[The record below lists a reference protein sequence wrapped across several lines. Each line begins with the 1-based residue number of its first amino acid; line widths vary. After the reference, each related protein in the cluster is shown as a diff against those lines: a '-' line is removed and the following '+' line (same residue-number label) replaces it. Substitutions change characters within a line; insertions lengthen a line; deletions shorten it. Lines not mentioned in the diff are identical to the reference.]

1 MKYLASREKAQKLN
15 CQCHINTMK
24 KEELIK
30 VALADDHIL
39 LRNALASLIDKF
51 EDCKVVMQVSNGKD
65 LAAEI
70 SKNNLPDVVLL
81 DLNMPE
87 MNGFETATWLRDN
100 YPTIHVLML
109 TMYDS
114 ELTLIRL
121 LQAGVKGFLK
131 KDIHPKELQYAVHS
145 VMENGYYYS
154 HNATG
159 KLLNLF
165 RNSAETSSVLNKNML
180 TETDIRFLQ
189 LSCSEM
195 TYKEIAQ
202 EMKLNPRGVDNL
214 RDHLFAKLEVK
225 SRVGL
230 AMYAIRHGLVNI

>member
-1 MKYLASREKAQKLN
+1 MKQENVIQ
-15 CQCHINTMK
+15 
-24 KEELIK
+24 

-39 LRNALASLIDKF
+39 LRNALASLIDRF
-51 EDCKVVMQVSNGKD
+51 EDCKVVIQASGGKE
-65 LAAEI
+65 LAVKI
-70 SKNNLPDVVLL
+70 SKGDLPDVVLL
-81 DLNMPE
+81 DLNMPD
-87 MNGFETATWLRDN
+87 MNGFETATWLRDH
-100 YPTIHVLML
+100 YPAIHVLML

-131 KDIHPKELQYAVHS
+131 KDIHPNELHYAIRS
-145 VMENGYYYS
+145 VIENGYYYS

-165 RNSAETSSVLNKNML
+165 RSNTDSGSILRKKML
-180 TETDIRFLQ
+180 TEIEIRFLQ
-189 LSCSEM
+189 LSCGEL
-195 TYKEIAQ
+195 TYKEIAK
-202 EMKLNPRGVDNL
+202 EMTLNPRGVDNL
-214 RDHLFAKLEVK
+214 RDNLFTKLEVK